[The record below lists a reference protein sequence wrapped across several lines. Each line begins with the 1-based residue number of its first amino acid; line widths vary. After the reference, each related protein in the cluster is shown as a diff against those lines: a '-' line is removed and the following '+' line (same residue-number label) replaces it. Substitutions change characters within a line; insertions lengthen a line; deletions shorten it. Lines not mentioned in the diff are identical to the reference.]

1 LIPLS
6 GIKIRNKNKTFFFV
20 EIVNII
26 AQGILLGGL
35 YALYGT
41 GLSLIF
47 GVMRLVNLAHGD
59 FVILAAYLGLVVGQ
73 LLGLSPFASLL
84 IVIPVMFGVGVLF
97 QLGFV
102 NRTLGKGL
110 MPPLVITFGV
120 SVILQNAF
128 LLTFTADSQKLNAGA
143 IETASVQVGGLSL
156 GVVPLITFGAA
167 VLLLVLL
174 QIFFSRTALGRAFRA
189 TSDDPATAELLGI
202 NSKWIY
208 ALAMGLS
215 LAIVAV
221 GGVLLGV
228 RTNFAPADGP
238 ARLIYAFEAVII
250 GGLGSLWGTLLG
262 GIILGVS
269 QNLGSQISPVWFQ
282 LAGHLVTLVVL
293 ALRPSGLLA
302 RTRDV

>member
-1 LIPLS
+1 MAMDLL
-6 GIKIRNKNKTFFFV
+6 
-20 EIVNII
+20 NIL

-59 FVILAAYLGLVVGQ
+59 FVVLAAYLALVVGEW
-73 LLGLSPFASLL
+73 LGISPFASLL
-84 IVIPVMFGVGVLF
+84 IVIPVMFVVGVLF
-97 QLGFV
+97 QRV
-102 NRTLGKGL
+102 IINRTLGKGL

-128 LLTFTADSQKLNAGA
+128 LLGFSADSQKLDAGV
-143 IETASVQVGGLSL
+143 IETASIQLGGISL

-167 VLLLVLL
+167 VTLLVAL
-174 QIFFSRTALGRAFRA
+174 QIFFSRTTLGYAFRA

-202 NSKWIY
+202 NSRRIY
-208 ALAMGLS
+208 ALAMGMS

-238 ARLIYAFEAVII
+238 ARLIYAFETVII
-250 GGLGSLWGTLLG
+250 GGLGSLWGTLAG
-262 GIILGVS
+262 GIILGVA
-269 QNLGSQISPVWFQ
+269 QVGGSQVSPVWFQ
-282 LAGHLVTLVVL
+282 LAGHLVTLAVL
-293 ALRPSGLLA
+293 VLRPSGLFA
-302 RTRDV
+302 RTREV